1 MTLKDTTAAIFSP
14 ASPDG
19 TSPCSSPDGETE
31 RSGPA
36 AAHVS
41 RFRARDSE
49 RAMPTN
55 DTSGPLF
62 TALSPSA
69 DLQRSLEN
77 RLRARMAGNGSPL
90 YVLTWSTWDMPA
102 GVPICRLRA
111 SGRRTSDSACG
122 GWPTTK
128 ARDGI
133 FHSPRTSGRP
143 MEKSTHLQTI
153 AQLAG
158 WPSPMAGTPAQH
170 GYNEAGNMDTGQKTV
185 ELLSGWPTPNA
196 ANGTHATYKAET
208 ALRVALGG
216 GSAHGLDLGAA
227 AKIAGWATAQDLAVY
242 STF

>member
-1 MTLKDTTAAIFSP
+1 MTLKNSTAAISSP
-14 ASPDG
+14 GSPDG
-19 TSPCSSPDGETE
+19 ISPCSSPDGETAK
-31 RSGPA
+31 SGPE

-41 RFRARDSE
+41 CFRAQGSE
-49 RAMPTN
+49 KAMPTN

-69 DLQRSLEN
+69 DLQRSLAN

-90 YVLTWSTWDMPA
+90 FVLTWSDWDMPA
-102 GVPICRLRA
+102 GPPICRLRA
-111 SGRRTSDSACG
+111 SAPRTSDSACG

-128 ARDGI
+128 ASDGI
-133 FHSPRTSGRP
+133 FHSTRTSGRP

-170 GYNEAGNMDTGQKTV
+170 GYNEAGNTDTGRKTV

-196 ANGTHATYKAET
+196 ANGIHATYTAKT
-208 ALRVALGG
+208 ALRVALG

-242 STF
+242 GTF

>member
-1 MTLKDTTAAIFSP
+1 MTLKDTTAAISSP
-14 ASPDG
+14 GSPDG
-19 TSPCSSPDGETE
+19 ISPCRLPDGETSP
-31 RSGPA
+31 SGQEA
-36 AAHVS
+36 VHVS
-41 RFRARDSE
+41 RFRALDNE

-69 DLQRSLEN
+69 GLQRSLAN

-90 YVLTWSTWDMPA
+90 FVLTWSDWDMPA
-102 GVPICRLRA
+102 GLPICRLRA
-111 SGRRTSDSACG
+111 SAPRTSDSACG

-128 ARDGI
+128 ASDGI

-170 GYNEAGNMDTGQKTV
+170 GYNEAGNTGTGRKTV

-196 ANGTHATYKAET
+196 ANGIHATYTAET

-216 GSAHGLDLGAA
+216 STHGLDLGAS
-227 AKIAGWATAQDLAVY
+227 AKIAGWATAQYLAVY